1 MNRLIAEPRV
11 SAHRVHAWVAAS
23 RRLPW
28 LLRRALGLLV
38 CLSPMAWAVTIG
50 GLAITVTPLL
60 KFDQALIERR
70 ADAGPFTQVAV
81 ASYST
86 GAITYTS
93 TRTGVATVD
102 PRTGTVTPVSV
113 GETRIRATQQ
123 AVAPFPQVTTEYTVR
138 LTGTPVVFQPW
149 VLPTKVFGAAG
160 SYVIGTAP
168 GQLPPAQSNSDARV
182 TYRSLTP
189 DIATVA
195 TDASNVTTVTVLKAG
210 TASLVAEQAATR
222 VFDAGSTGPT
232 PFVIQGAPAAL
243 TWSDQVVRV
252 GQTLSLSPPLS
263 PNPSGAF
270 TYSVAGA
277 FATVAGNTL
286 TGVSA
291 GVTTVTAH
299 QAASGNYA
307 GGDITR
313 TLTVLPPVVDMGTLD
328 VPFGTPDFVLP
339 TNVSGVSS
347 AITGYALTAGNPVA
361 DLNGF
366 TVITKSV
373 GSTGFTAYQNGVEMA
388 RGTLRV
394 VKATPVITFAI
405 PAKTVHDKP
414 FDLAATSTNTAT
426 PIRYEVTGGTTTAVR
441 LMGDRGQT
449 VWIASG
455 NTSVQIK
462 ATQAE
467 SANSAAAQATATLT
481 IGSGQPWL
489 EVVQALPAKV
499 FNDQTYELKVRTNA
513 PQSWNFAL
521 RSSDPLQDTSFYY
534 QVLGV
539 TRQTDG
545 VDVYQLK
552 FSNPAS
558 IDQTYLARLYPR
570 DPWGAP
576 GFTAP
581 NFDLDF
587 VPLNDLILSWT
598 SSVPSDFVWAP
609 YVFNWGEDAPL
620 ASRQIPSQIVVDL
633 GSVNSAVADYDG
645 SGPGAP
651 ALVVVGAGQY
661 TLKGWISGHPVQ
673 TTVTVNPKATV
684 LTGPASY
691 SLSMDTARLE
701 VYPPVSSRPGS
712 ANYTYAISG
721 GARLETDNGRT
732 YIVPTVANVPT
743 TLTVTQQAAG
753 NYAAGVLNIPVF
765 VAAGT
770 PVALTLPA
778 QITRTYGDA
787 PLSFNLPAGFD
798 PASPVQLS
806 FADSQSNPLG
816 AIAQAQIGNNRLQIG
831 FLNAGATQLTVSQG
845 STSATTTITV
855 LQADPHLAYTSAG
868 PVTLQQPMCI
878 WITAP
883 VYFPLLN
890 QGIRAGIPGAA
901 VISSAELRSLS
912 DGAVVYAVRNAPPGS
927 LTFAGSYDVANVQGA
942 YPGGYNGGDP
952 GTPFTLQIDQAA
964 TPNYRAGSIS
974 LPGEIVIKGFPADFQ
989 QTCGG

>member
-1 MNRLIAEPRV
+1 MIPLNAARCV
-11 SAHRVHAWVAAS
+11 SAPPVLGRVAAW

-28 LLRRALGLLV
+28 LFRRALGLLA
-38 CLSPMAWAVTIG
+38 CLSPLALAVTIG
-50 GLAITVTPLL
+50 GLAITATPLL
-60 KFDQALIERR
+60 KFDRPLVERR
-70 ADAGPFTQVAV
+70 ADAGAFTQVAV
-81 ASYST
+81 AAYGS
-86 GAITYTS
+86 GAIRYAS
-93 TRTGVATVD
+93 TQPNVATVD
-102 PRTGTVTPVSV
+102 PQTGTVTPVSV

-123 AVAPFPQVTTEYTVR
+123 AAAPFPQVTVEYTAR

-149 VLPTKVFGAAG
+149 VLPNKVFGAA
-160 SYVIGTAP
+160 SRYVIGTAP
-168 GQLPPAQSNSDARV
+168 GQLPPAQSNSDARI

-189 DIATVA
+189 DIASVS

-222 VFDAGSTGPT
+222 VFDAGSSGPT
-232 PFVIQGAPAAL
+232 PFVIQSVPATL

-263 PNPSGAF
+263 PNPAGAF

-277 FATVAGNTL
+277 FATVTGNTL

-339 TNVSGVSS
+339 TNVSGVSGP
-347 AITGYALTAGNPVA
+347 ITGYALTPGNPVA
-361 DLNGF
+361 DLNGS
-366 TVITKSV
+366 TVLTKSV

-405 PAKTVHDKP
+405 PARTVHDKP
-414 FDLAATSTNTAT
+414 FDLAATSTNTVT
-426 PIRYEVTGGTTTAVR
+426 PIRYEVTGGTATAVR

-455 NTSVQIK
+455 NSSVQIK

-481 IGSGQPWL
+481 IGSGQPWM

-513 PQSWNFAL
+513 PQSWSFAL
-521 RSSDPLQDTSFYY
+521 RLPDPMQDTSFYT

-539 TRQTDG
+539 TRQSDG

-558 IDQTYLARLYPR
+558 IDQTFLARLYPR

-576 GFTAP
+576 GFAAP
-581 NFDLDF
+581 NFDLDT
-587 VPLNDLILSWT
+587 VSLNDLTLSWT
-598 SSVPSDFVWAP
+598 SSVPSDFAWAP

-633 GSVNSAVADYDG
+633 GSVNGAVADYDG

-691 SLSMDTARLE
+691 SLSVDTARLE
-701 VYPPVSSRPGS
+701 VYPPVSSRPGPTAYS
-712 ANYTYAISG
+712 FAISG

-732 YIVPTVANVPT
+732 YIVPTAANVPT
-743 TLTVTQQAAG
+743 TLTVTQPAAG
-753 NYAAGVLNIPVF
+753 NYAAGVLNVPVF
-765 VAAGT
+765 ISAGT
-770 PVALTLPA
+770 PVASTLPA
-778 QITRTYGDA
+778 QITRSYGDA

-806 FADSQSNPLG
+806 LADSQSNPLG
-816 AIAQAQIGNNRLQIG
+816 AIAQAQIGNNRLQIA

-845 STSATTTITV
+845 STSATTAITV
-855 LQADPHLAYTSAG
+855 NPADPHLAYTSAG
-868 PVTLQQPMCI
+868 PVTLQQPMCV
-878 WITAP
+878 WLTSP

-890 QGIRAGIPGAA
+890 QGIRAGMPGAA
-901 VISSAELRSLS
+901 VVSSAELRSLS
-912 DGAVVYAVRNAPPGS
+912 DGAVVYAVRNVPLGTLS
-927 LTFAGSYDVANVQGA
+927 FGGSYDAALLKGA

-952 GTPFTLQIDQAA
+952 GTPFSLQIDQAA
-964 TPNYRAGSIS
+964 TPNYRAGTLT